1 MAKEITY
8 RQGDV
13 LLRKISKLPTGLTE
27 VPRDSKRRVVLAYGE
42 RTGHAHALSNERVT
56 MFRDTGTG
64 NGQHTYLSISGEAE
78 AILRHE
84 EHGAMRVPAGNY
96 EVIGQRQETWGDP
109 ARVAD

>member
-13 LLRKISKLPTGLTE
+13 LLRKIGKLPAGLTE
-27 VPRDSKRRVVLAYGE
+27 VPRDGRRVVLAYGE

-64 NGQHTYLSISGEAE
+64 TGQHTYLSISGDAD

-96 EVIGQRQETWGDP
+96 EVVGQREETWGAP